1 MSILTIGHST
11 RTLEDFLRILR
22 AYGVGRIVDVRT
34 IPRSKRHPQFNQ
46 DVLSESLRGSGID
59 YVSMRQLGGFR
70 HPTTDSLNLG
80 WRNLSFRGFADYMQ
94 TPEFLLAIDDL
105 FRVAKA
111 DTTAIMCSEILPW
124 RCHRSLIADALVV
137 RGIEVKHIMSLTSQ
151 RKHTLT
157 KWARVENKQITYP
170 KN

>member
-1 MSILTIGHST
+1 
-11 RTLEDFLRILR
+11 
-22 AYGVGRIVDVRT
+22 
-34 IPRSKRHPQFNQ
+34 
-46 DVLSESLRGSGID
+46 
-59 YVSMRQLGGFR
+59 
-70 HPTTDSLNLG
+70 
-80 WRNLSFRGFADYMQ
+80 MQ

-124 RCHRSLIADALVV
+124 KCHRSLIADALVV
-137 RGIEVKHIMSLTSQ
+137 RGIEVKHIMTLRSQ

-157 KWARVENKQITYP
+157 MWARVENKQITYP